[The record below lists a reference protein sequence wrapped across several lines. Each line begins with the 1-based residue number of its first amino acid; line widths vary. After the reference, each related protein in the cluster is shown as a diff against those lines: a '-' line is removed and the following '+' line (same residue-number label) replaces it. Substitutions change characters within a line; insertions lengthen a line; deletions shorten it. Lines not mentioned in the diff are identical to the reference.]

1 MCGGHDSVDEP
12 TRPPRQR
19 RRRAQGDGRA
29 DVRLQDLNITGP
41 VTPPGSVPALE
52 RDDHGMWRQYEQ
64 RELSRQNILRAL
76 AYAAE
81 YLHNR
86 GESVTLVAVG
96 GAVNTVLLRSRLTT
110 HDVDFYSLPLSGTRL
125 QNLREAGRYAI
136 ERSSV
141 PLSEDW
147 LNNATARMPG
157 VVEHVQQLTQA
168 ARAQNDIVFEGPGLT
183 VLAAPWLYA
192 FVKKVSR
199 ITQGVGRVY
208 DLSDAVG
215 YLYQYNLRH
224 GNRAVRV
231 GKIREQ
237 ANHYRALAPDEIL
250 RQVDASY
257 QQAHGRPGIAF

>member
-1 MCGGHDSVDEP
+1 MCGGRDSVDDP
-12 TRPPRQR
+12 DRPPRPR
-19 RRRAQGDGRA
+19 RRNGRA
-29 DVRLQDLNITGP
+29 DVRLQNLNITGP

-81 YLHNR
+81 YLHDH

-96 GAVNTVLLRSRLTT
+96 GAVNTVLLQSRNTT
-110 HDVDFYSLPLSGTRL
+110 HDVDFFSLPLSGNGLR
-125 QNLREAGRYAI
+125 NLREAGHYAI

-157 VVEHVQQLTQA
+157 VVEHVQELTQA
-168 ARAQNDIVFEGPGLT
+168 ALAQNDIVFEGPGLK

-199 ITQGVGRVY
+199 ITQGTGRVY
-208 DLSDAVG
+208 DASDAVG
-215 YLYQYNLRH
+215 YLYQYNSRRGH
-224 GNRAVRV
+224 TAVRV
-231 GKIREQ
+231 EVIREH
-237 ANHYRALAPDEIL
+237 ASHYRALAPDEIL

-257 QQAHGRPGIAF
+257 QQTHGHPGIAWPL